1 MAAIT
6 TVITGSTS
14 GIGKVT
20 ALELA
25 KKGHAIYMLVR
36 NTPKGERVREE
47 IVTQTGNKN
56 IYVIRCDVSDLQ
68 SVREA
73 AAELKEKLF
82 AINILINNAGSAFQE
97 KQLSKDGFELTFAT
111 NHLGHFLLTESL
123 MPLLQRGQ
131 ARIINVSSEGHQ
143 RAKPNFDDL
152 KWEHTPYKVMK
163 AYGISKLYNIYFTK
177 SLAEKYKD
185 KGIVSYALHP
195 GVVNT
200 NIWDGVK
207 GVARLFVWV
216 LKLFMITPEKG
227 AETIIYLA
235 THSKLEKNSGKYFIK
250 CKVAKNSM
258 IADNAEARNKLWAI
272 SEKLVKI

>member
-6 TVITGSTS
+6 TVITGATS

-36 NTPKGERVREE
+36 NTPKGERVKEE

-68 SVREA
+68 TVREA
-73 AAELKEKLF
+73 ADELKEKLF
-82 AINILINNAGSAFQE
+82 GINILINNAGSAFSE
-97 KQLSKDGFELTFAT
+97 KQFSRDGYEMTFAL
-111 NHLGHFLLTESL
+111 NHLGHFLLTQSL

-131 ARIINVSSEGHQ
+131 ARIINISSQGHQ

-177 SLAEKYKD
+177 SLAERYKD
-185 KGIVSYALHP
+185 KGIVSYAMHP

-207 GVARLFVWV
+207 GIGKLFVSI

-235 THSKLEKNSGKYFIK
+235 TQPKLEKLSGKYFIK
-250 CKVAKNSM
+250 NKVAKNSAA
-258 IADNAEARNKLWAI
+258 ADDVEARNKLWAI